1 MASQFKIIMTLR
13 CAILAFGFLFST
25 AAASADSASSKLIDQ
40 MQGVYKHRFANAV
53 YVGEGKPDEPYQSED
68 IVEIVRY
75 DDERIYFRA
84 ELQFYNGHT
93 CSISGIAKYDQ
104 GHFVYRDPQAPL
116 PGEAPCTMSIS
127 TNAGQLSLTDRIN
140 GSASCHPGHCGA
152 RGSLSDYTIPTSAK
166 RNIRYMDRLKAS
178 TEYKQA
184 VDELSTK

>member
-1 MASQFKIIMTLR
+1 MTLR
-13 CAILAFGFLFST
+13 YALLAFGFFCST
-25 AAASADSASSKLIDQ
+25 VAAGADSASSKLIDQ
-40 MQGVYKHRFANAV
+40 MQGVYKHRFANAAIA
-53 YVGEGKPDEPYQSED
+53 GPGKPDESYQSED

-93 CSISGIAKYDQ
+93 CSISGIAQYDQ
-104 GHFVYRDPQAPL
+104 GHFVYREKQALL
-116 PGEAPCTMSIS
+116 PGEPPCSMSIS

-152 RGSLSDYTIPTSAK
+152 RGSLSDYTILTSTK

-178 TEYKQA
+178 NEYKQA
-184 VDELSTK
+184 VDELNTK